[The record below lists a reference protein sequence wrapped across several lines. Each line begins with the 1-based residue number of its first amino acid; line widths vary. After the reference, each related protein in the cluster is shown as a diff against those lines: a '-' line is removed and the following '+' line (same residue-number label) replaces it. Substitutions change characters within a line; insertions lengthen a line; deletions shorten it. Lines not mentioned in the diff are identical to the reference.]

1 MFATCVMSTA
11 AIADDED
18 DEEPR
23 LLPGLV
29 AHYQAS
35 PSECARRDDAVQ
47 FVWNGQAPDER
58 LPRGGFSVEWRG
70 RLQVL
75 SPGEHRFYLFAAGD
89 VSLGVAGK
97 RIVSGQSQAPRWFDS
112 PAIELE
118 FGHHPIAIRFK
129 KTSDQARVGLY
140 WSGPQ
145 FELEPVPGRL
155 LFHEPSDDPGDVFE
169 RGAELWRAL
178 RCANCH
184 HGAAGVGGLAGPSLV
199 HLRSNMSRAWLVAW
213 LRRGSRTSEHDREA
227 LKSTHP
233 SRLPEQEEAFVR
245 MPQFALS
252 DEDAEAVADYV
263 LGAELPGATS
273 RRSTGDAGRGR
284 RLFMTVGCLACHP
297 VGDLGAVG
305 LFGGGDLSHVAEK
318 RPADFFARWLADPA
332 KINPDHRMPVF
343 KLSEVAR
350 ADLAAWLATL
360 KSEPA
365 ELLGSENQTGVRVGS
380 ARGASGLRL
389 VEQLRCRACH
399 ALPGD
404 APPRSASVKFD
415 LQKAS
420 KHWEKTCLGMP
431 DREGSRPGYALSQ
444 PQREALVAYLA
455 GALPTS
461 PPADGRFVLRERNCL
476 ACHARDG
483 EQGIAANLAPVVEQH
498 PELAPLLPTLPPPAL
513 TAVGDKLHD
522 AALADAITLRN
533 PPLRPWL
540 AVRMPKFNLS
550 EGELAA
556 LTAYFTTIDRIPDR
570 PRSGPKLAE
579 KALASAGSRL
589 VTSAGFGCTSCHKI
603 GSLAPSNVALAA
615 RGTDLSLVG
624 NRIRGAW
631 FDRWVRNPARIVPR
645 MEMPAIQIPVRGV
658 LGGKLDSQLA
668 AVWHVLNTPGF
679 EPPPSGPIRVARHSG
694 DDSPPIFI
702 TDVVEVEKRVIVRP
716 VMIGLKNRHNVLFDL
731 GANQLV
737 GWWLGDTAN
746 QQTRGKSWYWEPAG
760 PSLFPPSAN
769 VPEIELLSE
778 SGVVGAIPAVGSAQA
793 ELDSLAVKDD
803 AVAFRYRLMFA
814 GGSETIVLRVTQ
826 TIFPVSDGRAN
837 GLRRHWE
844 VDGVPAGYRVRLHYL
859 PNFAPGAID
868 NHALIR
874 TPPGAAGVNGSRF
887 VALSHADEAAPL
899 AAEVVY
905 LSSAVPPGAPLAPP
919 TAMPEAP
926 VRLNV
931 VPGYD
936 AVRLPLPRSEM
947 PTGLAW
953 RDDGALFFCS
963 LKGGVWLARDTDAD
977 GIEDRVQLVADGLPA
992 PYGIA
997 CRGETIDVA
1006 AKYGLVRLSQFDND
1020 GRARRAEV
1028 VASGWGYTDDYH
1040 DWTIGLPRDADGNYY
1055 IGLPCQQDNR
1065 TPAEAYLRG
1074 GVVRLRAT
1082 KATVDRPRLFD
1093 LEPIS
1098 AGIRFPM
1105 GLAIDRDGE
1114 LFATDNQ
1121 GNYNPFNEL
1130 NHLRQGARYGFINK
1144 LEVKPGFQ
1152 PPFEEPAIAIP
1163 HPWTRSV
1170 NGICFL
1176 YTPET
1181 VHKASDGSAFGPFE
1195 GQLIGC
1201 EFDTRRL
1208 IRMSLERI
1216 GGTYQGAAYPFSIEP
1231 APGEPTFEGPV
1242 VCAVSPEG
1250 DLYVGN
1256 LRDSGWG
1263 GGQNTGSIVRLRPNG
1278 SVPVGIAEVRA
1289 LHDGFA
1295 IDFTAPVDG
1304 GRAADASNYS
1314 VSSYRRI
1321 TTPAYGGPDVD
1332 RESEPIVTVELSA
1345 DGRRASLR
1353 LKRLRAGFVY
1363 EFQLKNLAG
1372 DNQKFFPAEAHYTL
1386 RMAPE

>member
-1 MFATCVMSTA
+1 
-11 AIADDED
+11 
-18 DEEPR
+18 
-23 LLPGLV
+23 
-29 AHYQAS
+29 
-35 PSECARRDDAVQ
+35 
-47 FVWNGQAPDER
+47 
-58 LPRGGFSVEWRG
+58 
-70 RLQVL
+70 
-75 SPGEHRFYLFAAGD
+75 
-89 VSLGVAGK
+89 
-97 RIVSGQSQAPRWFDS
+97 
-112 PAIELE
+112 
-118 FGHHPIAIRFK
+118 
-129 KTSDQARVGLY
+129 
-140 WSGPQ
+140 
-145 FELEPVPGRL
+145 
-155 LFHEPSDDPGDVFE
+155 
-169 RGAELWRAL
+169 
-178 RCANCH
+178 
-184 HGAAGVGGLAGPSLV
+184 
-199 HLRSNMSRAWLVAW
+199 
-213 LRRGSRTSEHDREA
+213 
-227 LKSTHP
+227 
-233 SRLPEQEEAFVR
+233 

-252 DEDAEAVADYV
+252 DEDAEAVADYL
-263 LGAELPGATS
+263 LGADLPGATS
-273 RRSTGDAGRGR
+273 RRSTGAARRGR
-284 RLFMTVGCLACHP
+284 RLLMTLGCLACHQ
-297 VGDLGAVG
+297 VGELGAAG

-332 KINPDHRMPVF
+332 KINPNHRMPVF
-343 KLSEVAR
+343 RLSDAER

-365 ELLGSENQTGVRVGS
+365 ELSGSENQTGVRVGS

-404 APPRSASVKFD
+404 AAPRSASVELD
-415 LQKAS
+415 RRKAG
-420 KHWEKTCLGMP
+420 KHGEHTCLGRP
-431 DREGSRPGYALSQ
+431 DRHSSRPGYALSQ
-444 PQREALVAYLA
+444 PQREALVAYLTSVQ
-455 GALPTS
+455 PTS

-483 EQGIAANLAPVVEQH
+483 DQGIAANLAPVIEQH
-498 PELAPLLPTLPPPAL
+498 PELAPLLPTLAPPAL

-522 AALADAITLRN
+522 AALADAITLRS

-540 AVRMPKFNLS
+540 AVRMPRFNLS

-556 LTAYFTTIDRIPDR
+556 LTAYFATIDRIPGR
-570 PRSGPKLAE
+570 PRNEPKLAE
-579 KALASAGSRL
+579 KALATAGSRL

-658 LGGKLDSQLA
+658 LGENLASQLA

-679 EPPPSGPIRVARHSG
+679 EPPPSGPIRVARHLG
-694 DDSPPIFI
+694 DDSPPIVI
-702 TDVVEVEKRVIVRP
+702 TDVVEFDKRVIVRP

-746 QQTRGKSWYWEPAG
+746 QHVRGKSWYWEPAG
-760 PSLFPPSAN
+760 VN
-769 VPEIELLSE
+769 LL
-778 SGVVGAIPAVGSAQA
+778 PAPGKQA
-793 ELDSLAVKDD
+793 ELELLGESRAIAPGPIVGASLADLD
-803 AVAFRYRLMFA
+803 GFETHCDSVAFRYRQVFID
-814 GGSETIVLRVTQ
+814 GGEAIMLRVTQ
-826 TIFPVSDGRAN
+826 RILPANDGPAK
-837 GLRRHWE
+837 GTRRRWE
-844 VDGVPAGYRVRLHYL
+844 IDGVPAGYRVRLCYAQGRL
-859 PNFAPGAID
+859 GDREKIRSPAGGFGA
-868 NHALIR
+868 
-874 TPPGAAGVNGSRF
+874 NGSRF
-887 VALSHADEAAPL
+887 VLLSATDKGGPL
-899 AAEVVY
+899 TAEIIY
-905 LSSAVPPGAPLAPP
+905 LSSGEPPAAPSTTPP
-919 TAMPEAP
+919 VSSEAP

-947 PTGLAW
+947 PTGLTW
-953 RDDGALFFCS
+953 RDDGTLFFCS

-977 GIEDRVQLVADGLPA
+977 RVEDRVQLVTDGLPA

-997 CRGETIDVA
+997 CWGESIDVA
-1006 AKYGLVRLSQFDND
+1006 AKYGVVRLSQFDND
-1020 GRARRAEV
+1020 ARARRAEV
-1028 VASGWGYTDDYH
+1028 VASGWGYTSDYH

-1065 TPAEAYLRG
+1065 WPAEAYLRG
-1074 GVVRLRAT
+1074 SVVRLRAT
-1082 KATVDRPRLFD
+1082 KATVDRPRLFN

-1144 LEVKPGFQ
+1144 LEAKPGFQ
-1152 PPFEEPAIAIP
+1152 PPYDDPAIAIP

-1170 NGICFL
+1170 NGVCFL
-1176 YTPET
+1176 HTPQT
-1181 VHKASDGSAFGPFE
+1181 AQKARGNAFGPFE
-1195 GQLIGC
+1195 GHLIGC

-1208 IRMSLERI
+1208 IRMSLEKI
-1216 GGTYQGAAYPFSIEP
+1216 GDTYQGAAYPFSIEP

-1242 VCAVSPEG
+1242 VCAVSPDG
-1250 DLYVGN
+1250 DLYVGS

-1278 SVPVGIAEVRA
+1278 AVPVGIAEVRA

-1295 IDFTAPVDG
+1295 IDFTAPVAR

-1332 RESEPIVTVELSA
+1332 RESESIAAVELSP
-1345 DGRRASLR
+1345 DGRRASLH
-1353 LKRLRAGFVY
+1353 LKRMRAGFVY
-1363 EFQLKNLAG
+1363 EFQLRNLAS
-1372 DNQKFFPAEAHYTL
+1372 DSQ
-1386 RMAPE
+1386 